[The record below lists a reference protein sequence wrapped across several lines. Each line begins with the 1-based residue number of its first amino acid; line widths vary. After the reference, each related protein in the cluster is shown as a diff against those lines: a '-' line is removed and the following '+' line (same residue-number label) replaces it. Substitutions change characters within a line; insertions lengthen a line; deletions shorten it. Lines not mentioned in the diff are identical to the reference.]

1 MRFAAC
7 YRTVVERASDYDFV
21 LPDAQIAHAPL
32 AERDGARLLVVGK
45 DAPAHRAIVDLPTLL
60 PDQALLVV
68 NDTRVLP
75 ARLHADKPTSGRV
88 ELLLCEP
95 LSRDGRDERWRA
107 MAGSSKPMRVGP
119 LTLRGERAPAVEV
132 VAVAPPYVEVVLRPQ
147 GDESLLSA
155 LERVGQMPLPP
166 YIMKARAT
174 RGAPEVDDRARYQT
188 VFAERVGAIAAPT
201 AGLHLSE
208 ALLARLAERGIT
220 RTAITLHVGPGTF
233 APLRS
238 DLLADNELH
247 AERYAISSATA
258 AQINEARAA
267 GRPIVAVGTT
277 VVRALEASA
286 LEDGAVHAGEGETRL
301 FIRPG
306 HRFRVIDHMLTNF
319 HLPRSSLLVL
329 VAAFAGKERVLSAYR
344 AAVDAGYRFYSYGDA
359 TLLTKAPA

>member
-1 MRFAAC
+1 
-7 YRTVVERASDYDFV
+7 
-21 LPDAQIAHAPL
+21 
-32 AERDGARLLVVGK
+32 
-45 DAPAHRAIVDLPTLL
+45 
-60 PDQALLVV
+60 
-68 NDTRVLP
+68 
-75 ARLHADKPTSGRV
+75 
-88 ELLLCEP
+88 
-95 LSRDGRDERWRA
+95 
-107 MAGSSKPMRVGP
+107 MAGSSKPMRLGP

-155 LERVGQMPLPP
+155 LERVGEMPLPP
-166 YIMKARAT
+166 YIMKARAA
-174 RGAPEVDDRARYQT
+174 RGEAEVDDRARYQT

-208 ALLARLAERGIT
+208 ALLARALAERGIT
-220 RTAITLHVGPGTF
+220 RVAITLHVGAGTF
-233 APLRS
+233 APLRA
-238 DLLADNELH
+238 DVLADNELH
-247 AERYAISSATA
+247 AERYAISAATA

-286 LEDGAVHAGEGETRL
+286 LADGEVHAGEGETRL

-329 VAAFAGKERVLSAYR
+329 VAAFAGKERVLAAYR

-359 TLLTKAPA
+359 TLLTKASA